1 MSRNIIIIGA
11 GLTGAV
17 IARQLADSGT
27 CSITLF
33 ERRDHLAGNC
43 FTFRDPAS
51 GTMLH
56 KYGPHIFH
64 TNDTEVWTYIQRFA
78 LFEPFKHR
86 VVARYQGRDYGLPVN
101 LDTINAFYGTQFT
114 SDEARDFIASRCLKL
129 ARPAAN
135 AEEQALSTLGHEL
148 FNAFY
153 KGYIAK
159 QWSRPPSDLPASV
172 AARLPMRFDREDC
185 YFGHKH
191 QGQPRFGYTAL
202 VEALLDHP
210 AITVHT
216 ETEITRADLRS
227 ADHVF
232 WSGPLDAY
240 FDHAEGRLGYR
251 TLRFEELR
259 APTPIQGR
267 AVVNYSDPDVPWTR
281 IAEHSFFTPWE
292 TPREAVAFREYAD
305 DCSPEDEP
313 FYPIRL
319 ISEKAVLARYIERA
333 KAEKNITFAGRMG
346 TYRYIDM
353 DIAVREAL
361 DCAAQFLRAPDDMP
375 VFSASPI

>member
-1 MSRNIIIIGA
+1 MARKIMIIGA

-17 IARQLADSGT
+17 LARELADHGET
-27 CSITLF
+27 SIHVI
-33 ERRDHLAGNC
+33 ERRPHVAGNC
-43 FTFRDPAS
+43 YTFRDTTS
-51 GTMLH
+51 GTMVH

-64 TNDTEVWTYIQRFA
+64 TNDSEVWTYVQRFT

-86 VVARYQGRDYGLPVN
+86 VVARYQGRDYGLPIN
-101 LDTINAFYGTQFT
+101 LDTINAFYGTQF
-114 SDEARDFIASRCLKL
+114 SSEEAQAFIKTRCLHL
-129 ARPAAN
+129 DRPPSN
-135 AEEQALSTLGHEL
+135 AEEQALSTIGHEL

-159 QWSRPPSDLPASV
+159 QWSQPPSDLPPQV
-172 AARLPMRFDREDC
+172 TARLPVRFDREDC

-202 VEALLDHP
+202 VDALLDHP
-210 AITVHT
+210 AIRV
-216 ETEITRADLRS
+216 ETGSDIKASDLKG
-227 ADHVF
+227 ANHVF

-240 FDHAEGRLGYR
+240 FNHEEGRLGYR

-259 APTPIQGR
+259 GPSTIQGR

-281 IAEHSFFTPWE
+281 VTEHSYFSPWE
-292 TPREAVAFREYAD
+292 TPRQALAFREYPTE
-305 DCSPEDEP
+305 CGPEDEP
-313 FYPIRL
+313 FYPVRL
-319 ISEKAVLARYIERA
+319 ISEKAMLARYVERA
-333 KAEKNITFAGRMG
+333 KTQSRVTFVGRMG

-361 DCAAQFLRAPDDMP
+361 DCAVRFLTKPEEMP
-375 VFSASPI
+375 VFSQSPL